1 MTLNQTAVFFFVS
14 IGGNMVKMIC
24 RILGAVFVLVGL
36 FGYLAPGFL
45 GMHLSTTHNII
56 HLVSGAMALYFGF
69 AASYNAARIFC
80 LAFGAVYLLLGFL
93 GFVSPA
99 TVMDLIGGHKVATAS
114 NDLTP
119 DNVVHILLG
128 GVFLIGALSRSTHV
142 TPIHPD
148 AGTPAHP

>member
-1 MTLNQTAVFFFVS
+1 
-14 IGGNMVKMIC
+14 MVKVIC

-36 FGYLAPGFL
+36 FGYLAPDFL
-45 GMHLSTTHNII
+45 GMHLSMTHNII
-56 HLVSGAMALYFGF
+56 HLVSGALALYFGF
-69 AASYNAARIFC
+69 AASHNAARMFC

-99 TVMDLIGGHKVATAS
+99 LMMDLIDGHHVTTAN

-128 GVFLIGALSRSTHV
+128 AVFLIGALSRSTHV
-142 TPIHPD
+142 TPVHPD